1 MLKFFSKISSAADLL
16 LTEARISDS
25 YRKKLSKS
33 KPSLYLLMD
42 SSKLFKDVASLDLMR
57 HKEVDDKDLLHIV
70 KRSQKYRQGAG
81 ERLVESNKRYCSL
94 SNKDLQLLIDKNVQI
109 EWATKHLNS

>member
-42 SSKLFKDVASLDLMR
+42 SSKLLKGRKS
-57 HKEVDDKDLLHIV
+57 
-70 KRSQKYRQGAG
+70 
-81 ERLVESNKRYCSL
+81 
-94 SNKDLQLLIDKNVQI
+94 IDKEQ
-109 EWATKHLNS
+109 EKDW